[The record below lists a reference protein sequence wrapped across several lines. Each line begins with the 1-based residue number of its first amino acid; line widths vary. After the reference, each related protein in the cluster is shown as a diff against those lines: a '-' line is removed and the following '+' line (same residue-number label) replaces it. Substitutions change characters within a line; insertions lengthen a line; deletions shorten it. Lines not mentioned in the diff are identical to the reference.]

1 MTTASLS
8 NMSVRAG
15 GINQILLMP
24 KLAFRYSVTFIG
36 FGNGVQGAGKG
47 DPLNITKQLIKFDRP
62 KVSFKPIELPIYN
75 STVKIAGKHE
85 WADITCE
92 IRDSADGGVSRI
104 VGSQLQSQLD
114 FQEQSSAAAGNN
126 YKFTANL
133 DILDGSNGADI
144 TPDNGGILE
153 RWEITGCYLKEV
165 NYNSQAMDY
174 SASEPL
180 KIAMTISYDNAYQLI
195 GGTVGTS
202 NRRHVGG
209 TLSTSA
215 TPLI

>member
-1 MTTASLS
+1 
-8 NMSVRAG
+8 MSVRAG
-15 GINQILLMP
+15 GSNQILLMP
-24 KLAFRYSVTFIG
+24 KLAFRYSVTFTG
-36 FGNGVQGAGKG
+36 FGDGVPSGGRSQS
-47 DPLNITKQLIKFDRP
+47 LNITRQLIKFDRP
-62 KVSFKPIELPIYN
+62 KVSFKPIELPVYN

-104 VGSQLQSQLD
+104 VGAQLQSQLD
-114 FQEQSSAAAGNN
+114 FQEQSSASAGNN
-126 YKFTANL
+126 YKFSAFL
-133 DILDGSNGADI
+133 DVLDGSNGVDI
-144 TPDNGGILE
+144 TPGTGGAGILE

-195 GGTVGTS
+195 GGTVGIS
-202 NRRHVGG
+202 NRQHRAGV
-209 TLSTSA
+209 LSTSPA
-215 TPLI
+215 PI